1 MSSDDTLDKYNTW
14 IEEDDYNKSSTVG
27 VTVSY
32 RGGAKILFGI
42 DKTRPGSDRT
52 VSIIKKYTELTQSE
66 ANSLRNS
73 AESNKTEEANKIARR
88 MIRQATGAQ
97 SEEERDSHPIRAYV
111 TSKVGGQTIFVDVS
125 EDP

>member
-52 VSIIKKYTELTQSE
+52 VSIIKKYTESTQSE
-66 ANSLRNS
+66 ANS

-111 TSKVGGQTIFVDVS
+111 TLKVGGQTIFVDVS